1 MLPKQT
7 FIVTTKLIQ
16 KPNLQ
21 LFLGL
26 VQNRISIVAP
36 FRLFQYQDSFQ
47 SLQSFLCNIFYF
59 INFSISFFLSDHIGN
74 KTWRFLIYIYL
85 LCNANFFVFFLNDNK
100 INLSTHLYKMALKIY
115 AKITFGNLFCVFW
128 LSLFCDMLISSF
140 IWCIL
145 LVSKVSKNI

>member
-74 KTWRFLIYIYL
+74 KTWRFLIYLYL
-85 LCNANFFVFFLNDNK
+85 LCNANFFVFSLNDNK